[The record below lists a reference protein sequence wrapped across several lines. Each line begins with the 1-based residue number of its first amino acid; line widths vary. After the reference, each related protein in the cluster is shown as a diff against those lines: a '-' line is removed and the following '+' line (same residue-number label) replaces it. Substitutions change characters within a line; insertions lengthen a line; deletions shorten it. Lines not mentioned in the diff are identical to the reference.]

1 MNKGIKKTISIFILM
16 VMIVSYLPLGSIV
29 AAVRPSVSVIGP
41 SSQTVK
47 IGGTVS
53 YTVNFYS
60 ANVVNLSSSHVRLN
74 GFTANVSVNGSGLD
88 SRTVTLSN
96 IQGTTGVGKSITIL
110 AGAASN
116 NQGASVQIPNSLS
129 FALESAVQPDTTR
142 PSVSIVGPSATSVN
156 AGGTITYKVNFYDN
170 KAVTSVN
177 LSSSHVRLNGFTA
190 NVSVSGS
197 GITSRTITLSNIQG
211 AAGAGK
217 SITILAGAAQDATGN
232 STVQT
237 PSSLTFTLASKVIT
251 ESPDTTRPSVSIV
264 GPSIAKVYSGGTI
277 KYTVNFYDNRGIERV
292 NLSSSYLILNG
303 FTANVSVA
311 GSGVSRT
318 VTLSNIQGALGKNKS
333 ITVKAGA
340 AIDAAGNATVQS
352 PKSMTFEIV
361 KKTEVVEPT
370 KPVTP
375 TKPGIPTKPGTSKV
389 TKPAA
394 TTKPITVKSEPT
406 LISKCSDDLS
416 LLGDINKEITY
427 FASWLRAEKY
437 TATYIQEN
445 NYVAKDE
452 TMTYMVEYYN
462 GSTAPTPN
470 VKFRLTIPYNVD
482 VEEISG
488 NGFIVT
494 QTANETV
501 IGWDMGKVQNEARC
515 RLYVRVKF
523 LDNSKLFN
531 SNDISEV
538 FYATLK
544 TEAGGNNGYS
554 YMRQLFIDKNTDK
567 KGEFKK
573 YLSSLDNTNSI
584 RPDDQITRAEF
595 AKLLVD
601 SGIVK
606 VKAGDEAYKTFKDA
620 DSIPSYARDA
630 VSALV
635 GTNIIQGYGDGEF
648 KPNNPIVREDL
659 LQMIAQASTYMTDAK
674 ITIPKPVFLYTK
686 AIDDKNGEISP
697 KKDYI
702 MELMRQNVIVKY
714 ESNPDAYA
722 LRKEAVEIINALTFR
737 GPYVEQLPEN
747 ALRFADIRE
756 DVTYFY
762 NIVGASN
769 SYTYNYDYR
778 LWQNILEIK

>member
-1 MNKGIKKTISIFILM
+1 MNKIVKKAISIFILT

-60 ANVVNLSSSHVRLN
+60 ADVVNLDASKVRLN
-74 GFTANVSVNGSGLD
+74 GFTANVSVNGNGLN

-96 IQGTTGVGKSITIL
+96 IQGSIGAGKSITVL

-116 NQGASVQIPNSLS
+116 REGSSVQIPSSLS

-142 PSVSIVGPSATSVN
+142 PSVSIVGPSSTSVN
-156 AGGTITYKVNFYDN
+156 AGGTITYTVNFYDN
-170 KAVTSVN
+170 KAVTSIN
-177 LSSSHVRLNGFTA
+177 LSSAHVRLNGFTA

-197 GITSRTITLSNIQG
+197 GMTSRKVTLSNIQG

-217 SITILAGAAQDATGN
+217 SITILAGAAQDASGN
-232 STVQT
+232 ATVQT

-251 ESPDTTRPSVSIV
+251 ESPDTTRPSVSII
-264 GPSIAKVYSGGTI
+264 GPNVAKVYAGGTI

-292 NLSSSYLILNG
+292 NLSSSYLVLNG
-303 FTANVSVA
+303 FTANVSVT
-311 GSGVSRT
+311 GSGISRT
-318 VTLSNIQGALGKNKS
+318 VTLSNIQGTLGRNKS

-361 KKTEVVEPT
+361 KKSVVIEPT
-370 KPVTP
+370 KPTIP
-375 TKPGIPTKPGTSKV
+375 TKPTKPGTSKV
-389 TKPAA
+389 NKPVV
-394 TTKPITVKSEPT
+394 TTKPTVVKSQPT
-406 LISKCSDDLS
+406 SIAKCNDDLS
-416 LLGDINKEITY
+416 LLGDINKEITH
-427 FASWLRAEKY
+427 FASWLRSEKY
-437 TATYIQEN
+437 TATYVQEN

-515 RLYVRVKF
+515 RLYVRVRF

-554 YMRQLFIDKNTDK
+554 YMRQLFIDKNTEK

-601 SGIVK
+601 SGIVT
-606 VKAGDEAYKTFKDA
+606 VKAGDESYKTFKDA

-648 KPNNPIVREDL
+648 KPDNPIVREDL

-747 ALRFADIRE
+747 TLRFADIRE